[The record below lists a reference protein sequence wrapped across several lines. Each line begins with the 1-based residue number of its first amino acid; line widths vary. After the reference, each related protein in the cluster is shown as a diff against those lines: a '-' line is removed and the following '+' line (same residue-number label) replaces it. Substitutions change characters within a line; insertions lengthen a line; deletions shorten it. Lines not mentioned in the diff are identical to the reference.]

1 MKIRQRVAAL
11 LAVCLGWAVG
21 VGPAAA
27 QGAPHAYAV
36 VSEFGRDIVI
46 TVGQTQTGTRLEA
59 NAAERLPVSNGAYDK
74 VALISAKQ
82 ALEKADAGAKVW
94 LVAPLDVDLFNAR
107 GAYAEGSTVN
117 VPADLAAALKERGS
131 SHLLL
136 FTRLRDEASLRAG
149 NEHVGSGQIEG
160 VGFYIDRWLKVK
172 NLDTLTESTGFI
184 APYLYIRATL
194 IDARSAKVLATR
206 RVTAGTMVPADRPDQ
221 SGDPWAL
228 MSSQEKVG
236 HLSALI
242 RTEVGAAVPAL
253 LSAP

>member
-94 LVAPLDVDLFNAR
+94 LVAPTDGDLFDAR
-107 GAYAEGSTVN
+107 GIYSEGSAVTI
-117 VPADLAAALKERGS
+117 PDDLAAAMKERGS
-131 SHLLL
+131 THLLL
-136 FTRLRDEASLRAG
+136 LSRLRGEARFRTSNG
-149 NEHVGSGQIEG
+149 SVGTGLIEG
-160 VGFYIDRWLKVK
+160 LGYYIDRETPMR
-172 NLDTLTESTGFI
+172 NQETLVDSVGFV
-184 APYLYIRATL
+184 APYLYMRATL
-194 IDARSAKVLATR
+194 VDVASGKVVATR
-206 RVTAGTMVPADRPDQ
+206 RVNEGDVSVIRGASQVGNVWNTITPDRKLAILRD
-221 SGDPWAL
+221 L
-228 MSSQEKVG
+228 VK
-236 HLSALI
+236 
-242 RTEVGAAVPAL
+242 TEVGKVVPL
-253 LSAP
+253 LLASH